1 MLATTHT
8 APEPRLQRL
17 GDWAFLTLNHV
28 STATD
33 ADDDDDG
40 SISDMAHESRDD
52 EDTASQINQ
61 TREECPE

>member
-1 MLATTHT
+1 
-8 APEPRLQRL
+8 L
-17 GDWAFLTLNHV
+17 GDWAFPTLNHV

-52 EDTASQINQ
+52 EDTTSQIDQ